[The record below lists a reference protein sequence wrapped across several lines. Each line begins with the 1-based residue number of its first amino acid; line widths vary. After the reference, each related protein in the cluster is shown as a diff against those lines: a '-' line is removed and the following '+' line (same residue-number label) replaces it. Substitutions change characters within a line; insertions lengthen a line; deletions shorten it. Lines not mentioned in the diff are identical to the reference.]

1 MFLHVLDVKS
11 DSQKFQSGIA
21 SLVWAIPKGVSVCEC
36 YRLPGSVLT
45 LRDCQG
51 PRRAAGHGL
60 SVLPDLGEI
69 PAEGAGWRV
78 GLGFWLAEPA
88 RERLWLFPPWR
99 CGRSRVRGECQ
110 RQTPASRSRGA
121 TSPLGCCPLFT
132 CLHSGPDP
140 PPNLKPESQPPEKRR
155 RTIEDFNK
163 FCSFV
168 LAYAGYIPSTKEEND
183 WTPSGSSSPL
193 RPESVV
199 DSDGWE
205 STHSDLHTIETF
217 VKKAKSSKKKA
228 AFRRLKSDS
237 SLLEKMKLKDSLFD
251 LEPVSKPQ
259 PPLAGPRGGLDKKK
273 DRRNR
278 KVALEAGGA
287 KRNRGEPLGEKRS
300 RIKKSKKRK
309 LKKAERGEKKHKAS
323 LSETDSEEEAGAA
336 GAATALASV
345 QAPPELLAA
354 GFPLKLEEREGK
366 GGVSTETSQ
375 DGEGSSSEGEMRV
388 MDEDIMVESGDDSW
402 DLITCYC
409 RKPFAGRPMI
419 ECSQC
424 GTWIH
429 LSCAKIKK
437 THVPDIF
444 YCQKCKEGSRKP
456 PPAPTVPSATAAV
469 APRGGGDP

>member
-1 MFLHVLDVKS
+1 M
-11 DSQKFQSGIA
+11 
-21 SLVWAIPKGVSVCEC
+21 
-36 YRLPGSVLT
+36 
-45 LRDCQG
+45 
-51 PRRAAGHGL
+51 
-60 SVLPDLGEI
+60 
-69 PAEGAGWRV
+69 
-78 GLGFWLAEPA
+78 AEP
-88 RERLWLFPPWR
+88 
-99 CGRSRVRGECQ
+99 
-110 RQTPASRSRGA
+110 
-121 TSPLGCCPLFT
+121 SPEDL
-132 CLHSGPDP
+132 
-140 PPNLKPESQPPEKRR
+140 PPNLKPETQPPEKRR

-183 WTPSGSSSPL
+183 WTPSGSNSPI

-251 LEPVSKPQ
+251 LDPVGKQQP
-259 PPLAGPRGGLDKKK
+259 PPLAGPKGGLDKKK
-273 DRRNR
+273 DKRNR
-278 KVALEAGGA
+278 KSTLEAGGA
-287 KRNRGEPLGEKRS
+287 KRNRGDPVGEKRS

-309 LKKAERGEKKHKAS
+309 LKKTERSEKKHKAS
-323 LSETDSEEEAGAA
+323 LSETDSEEEEEAVVAA
-336 GAATALASV
+336 GSLTGATLRPGGEEEGVAAATALISV
-345 QAPPELLAA
+345 QATPELLAA
-354 GFPLKLEEREGK
+354 SFPIKLEDTEGK
-366 GGVSTETSQ
+366 EGISTETSQ

-409 RKPFAGRPMI
+409 QKPFAGRPMI
-419 ECSQC
+419 ECNQC

-437 THVPDIF
+437 TNVPDIF
-444 YCQKCKEGSRKP
+444 YCQKCKEGSRKQQLLLP
-456 PPAPTVPSATAAV
+456 PVASIATVAV
-469 APRGGGDP
+469 APRGGGEP

>member
-1 MFLHVLDVKS
+1 M
-11 DSQKFQSGIA
+11 
-21 SLVWAIPKGVSVCEC
+21 
-36 YRLPGSVLT
+36 
-45 LRDCQG
+45 
-51 PRRAAGHGL
+51 
-60 SVLPDLGEI
+60 
-69 PAEGAGWRV
+69 
-78 GLGFWLAEPA
+78 AEP
-88 RERLWLFPPWR
+88 
-99 CGRSRVRGECQ
+99 
-110 RQTPASRSRGA
+110 
-121 TSPLGCCPLFT
+121 SPEDL
-132 CLHSGPDP
+132 
-140 PPNLKPESQPPEKRR
+140 PPNLKPETQPPEKRR

-183 WTPSGSSSPL
+183 WTPSGSNSPI

-251 LEPVSKPQ
+251 LDPVSKHPLP
-259 PPLAGPRGGLDKKK
+259 PPLAGPNKGVGPDKKK
-273 DRRNR
+273 DKRNR
-278 KVALEAGGA
+278 KAALEAGSAGA
-287 KRNRGEPLGEKRS
+287 KRNRGTGDPIGEKRS

-323 LSETDSEEEAGAA
+323 LSETDSEEEEGGALA
-336 GAATALASV
+336 SAAVMGGPMPLRQGGGEEGALASAATLVSV

-354 GFPLKLEEREGK
+354 SFPLKLEDTEGK
-366 GGVSTETSQ
+366 EGISTETSQ

-409 RKPFAGRPMI
+409 QKPFAGRPMI
-419 ECSQC
+419 ECNQC

-437 THVPDIF
+437 TNVPDIF
-444 YCQKCKEGSRKP
+444 YCQKCKEGSRKHP
-456 PPAPTVPSATAAV
+456 LLPAVSGTTAA
-469 APRGGGDP
+469 AATTITSRGSGEP